1 MDNLGLGG
9 SAPASSPIDD
19 LARWDSMANG
29 IQMRLV
35 RRLHPVQVRTQTP
48 ICASKN
54 TLLRV
59 WSAPRIRVS

>member
-35 RRLHPVQVRTQTP
+35 RGAPTSPR
-48 ICASKN
+48 ASEN
-54 TLLRV
+54 ADTHLR
-59 WSAPRIRVS
+59 